1 MKKLSFAPLLHHI
14 LPLPLALVIGCGG
27 SSQGDTYSGAGS
39 ENADIR
45 IAALFDLSGPG
56 RTLGQASQA
65 AVNEAIDLSYG
76 QGVNVSV
83 QYFDTQSDPT
93 KAQAAL
99 SQALSDGISI
109 FLGPQ
114 TSSEARQIL
123 PTANDAGALVISQ
136 GSTASSLAIPN
147 DALYR
152 MVPTDRVESRAIY
165 DLAVLRG
172 ASAFITVNRQDTGN
186 QGLANSFTGYADNGG
201 SAVLANLQYP
211 TTQTSQ
217 FSGLASEIAGI
228 VKSFPKE
235 RIAVFVAG
243 FDEVASVLAACSE
256 ESALAGVPFYGGDGS
271 ALATTVT
278 SDQTAARFAN
288 TAGRFPNAL
297 STIPAEFMGLAET
310 ITAAYGGDQ
319 VNAFALG
326 AFDSLN
332 ILTDAYKLNPDFD
345 APGVRRTAFVNSA
358 DGYQGVTGDIELDQA
373 GDRASGAYAFWG
385 ICQKSSTYQWSQ
397 VASWEPLSPSSLVG
411 SSSFTGCPGNSN

>member
-1 MKKLSFAPLLHHI
+1 M
-14 LPLPLALVIGCGG
+14 IGCGG
-27 SSQGDTYSGAGS
+27 SSGGDSSSGSGS

-56 RTLGQASQA
+56 QTLGQASQA
-65 AVNEAIDLSYG
+65 AVNEAINLSYG
-76 QGVNVSV
+76 EGVNVSV
-83 QYFDTQSDPT
+83 KYYDTQSDPA

-99 SQALSDGISI
+99 SQALADGISI

-123 PTANDAGALVISQ
+123 PTANEAGALVISQ

-211 TTQTSQ
+211 TSQTSQ
-217 FSGLASEIAGI
+217 FSELASEIASI
-228 VKSFPKE
+228 VKSSPNE
-235 RIAVFVAG
+235 HIAVFLAG
-243 FDEVASVLAACSE
+243 FDEVASVLAACSQE
-256 ESALAGVPFYGGDGS
+256 KALAGVIFYGGDGS

-278 SDQTAARFAN
+278 SDNTAAQFAN
-288 TAGRFPNAL
+288 NSGLFPNAL
-297 STIPAEFMGLAET
+297 STIPADRMGLARAV
-310 ITAAYGGDQ
+310 TAAYGGDQ

-345 APGVRRTAFVNSA
+345 VPGVRRTAFVDSA

-373 GDRASGAYAFWG
+373 GDRASGSYAFWG
-385 ICQKSSTYQWSQ
+385 ICKSGSAYQWSQ
-397 VASWEPLSPSSLVG
+397 VASWEPLSPSSLAG
-411 SSSFTGCPGNSN
+411 SSLFTGCPGD